1 MRSASTSRI
10 LEPSPQGLISSKIY
24 EHYILGNHFRFG
36 ITLGVKTM
44 APIQKDQEFF
54 APYGYK
60 MDFAPKWYRELYK
73 QFAKD
78 NPTKVDKRQMQIIEY
93 IDKKLAK
100 LDIPLW
106 DHEAL
111 KELFKEF
118 RESKLP
124 QTDE

>member
-1 MRSASTSRI
+1 
-10 LEPSPQGLISSKIY
+10 
-24 EHYILGNHFRFG
+24 
-36 ITLGVKTM
+36 M

-54 APYGYK
+54 APYGYN

-93 IDKKLAK
+93 IDEKLAK

-106 DHEAL
+106 GEAL
-111 KELFKEF
+111 AELFKEF

>member
-1 MRSASTSRI
+1 
-10 LEPSPQGLISSKIY
+10 
-24 EHYILGNHFRFG
+24 
-36 ITLGVKTM
+36 M
-44 APIQKDQEFF
+44 APIKKDQEFF
-54 APYGYK
+54 APYGYT
-60 MDFAPKWYRELYK
+60 MDFSPKWYRELYK

-106 DHEAL
+106 DREAL
-111 KELFKEF
+111 AELYKEF

>member
-1 MRSASTSRI
+1 
-10 LEPSPQGLISSKIY
+10 
-24 EHYILGNHFRFG
+24 
-36 ITLGVKTM
+36 M

-54 APYGYK
+54 APYGYN

-93 IDKKLAK
+93 IDEKLAK

-106 DHEAL
+106 DREAL
-111 KELFKEF
+111 AELFKEF